1 MRLLHYL
8 EIENFKRFGD
18 KQRIELD
25 HPAVLIGPNNCGK
38 TSAIQALALWSQAVK
53 TWYDVRKDSTARERT
68 ATALNRLNIVA
79 VPVQRTRFFWHN
91 TAVRS
96 GTKDIPLTITVAIDF
111 KGAIVN
117 LPMRFRNQGDELV
130 YCTPDESVIGNLA
143 LLKHAAAISVELLY
157 PMSGLETEEPILQPG
172 RIDVLLGQ
180 GQTAQVLRNLCLM
193 VSKDT
198 PDDWTRIVQLMK
210 RLFNVTLSAPQ
221 ETTRGAIEM
230 SYKQPGVREA
240 LDVSSSGRGFQQMLL
255 IFAYLYSHK
264 RSVLLVDEPDAHLE
278 ILRQKQ
284 VYVLLRDIASE
295 NESQVVMVTHS
306 EVILD
311 EALDNNLTLLLDG
324 KTDDLARKPEIR
336 NSLKH
341 FGAEH
346 YVKARERGYVLYV
359 EGGTDVDMLRA
370 LATQL
375 KHPAAELWDE
385 RINSFYVQNNYP
397 DKSLESELERVEGGF
412 GITPRDHFKGLRD
425 LLPDLKGLA
434 ILDNDGRGRQST
446 KEGALTLAYWRR
458 YEAENYFVTP
468 DVLRRYAQ
476 AHYADMELFGGQ
488 RDEIEE
494 VLDKLMLEQVF
505 GDVTEDFLT
514 WKQSPEGAA
523 RIVWEAKTERL
534 KLSVFAEEF
543 FRRLALK
550 LSGPMLL
557 KKGEL
562 HRLVALV
569 DPKSIPTEVSEKLAM
584 LVTLFQVAKPNEGSK
599 DSTDPDDGQEAPPA
613 MS

>member
-8 EIENFKRFGD
+8 EIENFKRFGE

-38 TSAIQALALWSQAVK
+38 TSAIQAIALWSQAVR
-53 TWYDVRKDSTARERT
+53 TWYDARKDSSAKERT
-68 ATALNRLNIVA
+68 ATSLNRLNIVA

-91 TAVRS
+91 TQVRTGS
-96 GTKDIPLTITVAIDF
+96 KDISLVITVGVEYQGKVLA
-111 KGAIVN
+111 

-130 YCTPDESVIGNLA
+130 YCTPDPGIVTNLELIRYA
-143 LLKHAAAISVELLY
+143 ASLKVELLY
-157 PMSGLETEEPILQPG
+157 PMSGLETEEPLLQPG

-193 VSKDT
+193 VARDSAA
-198 PDDWTRIVQLMK
+198 DWQRIAALMK
-210 RLFNVTLSAPQ
+210 RLFNAELLEPQ
-221 ETTRGAIEM
+221 ETTRGSIELQ
-230 SYKQPGVREA
+230 YRQPGVREM

-255 IFAYLYSHK
+255 IFAYLFSHK

-295 NESQVVMVTHS
+295 NLSQVVMVTHS

-311 EALDNNLTLLLDG
+311 EAIDNNLTLLIEG
-324 KTDDLARKPEIR
+324 KADDLAKKQDIR

-370 LATQL
+370 LAELL
-375 KHPAAELWDE
+375 KHPVAEIWDE
-385 RINSFYVQNNYP
+385 RLNSFYVQNNYP
-397 DKSLESELERVEGGF
+397 DQGLDAELERVEGGF
-412 GITPRDHFKGLRD
+412 GVTPQQHFNGLRN
-425 LLPDLKGLA
+425 LLPQLKGLA
-434 ILDNDGRGRQST
+434 VLDNDGRNRASDLQGPLKIS
-446 KEGALTLAYWRR
+446 YWKR

-468 DVLRRYAQ
+468 DVLRSYAL
-476 AHYADMELFGGQ
+476 AHYADLDLFGGFQ
-488 RDEIEE
+488 TEIDA
-494 VLDKLMLEQVF
+494 VLDELLLEQLF
-505 GDVTEDFLT
+505 DGEQADFQA
-514 WKQSPEGAA
+514 WKSASPEIA
-523 RIVWEAKTERL
+523 RVLWEAKTERR
-534 KLSVFAEEF
+534 KLSTFAEDF
-543 FRRLALK
+543 FRKLAEK
-550 LSGPMLL
+550 LGGQMLL

-562 HRLVALV
+562 HRLVPNTQPRNIA
-569 DPKSIPTEVSEKLAM
+569 PEVREKLD
-584 LVTLFQVAKPNEGSK
+584 LLLELL
-599 DSTDPDDGQEAPPA
+599 DGASPME
-613 MS
+613 